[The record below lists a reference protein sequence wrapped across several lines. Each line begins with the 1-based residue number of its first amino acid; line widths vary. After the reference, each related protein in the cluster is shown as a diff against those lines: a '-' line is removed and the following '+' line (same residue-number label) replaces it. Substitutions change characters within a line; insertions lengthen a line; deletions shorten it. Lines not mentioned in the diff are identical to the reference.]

1 MLHDSGIAVSL
12 AKEGADI
19 VLHGLGDP
27 EEIERVRRKR
37 MKKRKIR
44 RQKTY
49 KIERWGRG
57 RF

>member
-27 EEIERVRRKR
+27 EEIERVRGKG
-37 MKKRKIR
+37 KKRKRR